1 MKKALNKNKF
11 LFMRNDALIRLNHIS
26 ESIRRIESYTENIF
40 LEEFERSELI
50 QDAVFK
56 NLEIIG
62 EATYKLKSSFKLEN
76 PNIQWKK
83 IEGLRHRLVHDYYE
97 IDIEI
102 IWNTIQKRIPELKS
116 QIEELRNKMK

>member
-1 MKKALNKNKF
+1 
-11 LFMRNDALIRLNHIS
+11 MRNDTLIRLNHIA

-40 LEEFERSELI
+40 LEEFEQSELI

-62 EATYKLKSSFKLEN
+62 EAAYKLKNSYKLEN
-76 PNIQWKK
+76 SKIEWKK

-116 QIEELRNKMK
+116 QIEEIRDNLK